1 MAEIFDLTADSGD
14 EQPATRRTDAPIDLT
29 KESDDKGPPAKRA
42 RQAPAAADGPI
53 KIVAWNASGILP
65 KSGKNRD
72 KLARLVQRIGRVDAI
87 CVTECTVKRGD
98 LRVAGGR
105 CSEEAA
111 ARALLSGYTCHGPTH
126 VQATGEHK
134 GAGVLIYVRND
145 SPLARN
151 GRLLPSPDWDRWG
164 MVGQYVCDA
173 GNIVWAYLPTPTAA
187 NAGLRKALDE
197 EWPRLVRSHRTKLLC
212 FCGDLNA
219 TLDQRLDA
227 TPGKWFTGT
236 AYRVSREVL
245 QTFIRD
251 NYLIDVVRNKWPS
264 TVKHTYFPNYENRPA
279 RPDHFLVPMG
289 RATLVEDV
297 VIPDRDPRFVDRST
311 GHYKSQDAAG
321 TLCGSDHVPIVVTM
335 RLS

>member
-1 MAEIFDLTADSGD
+1 MPLVSSLFFKFYEPLARRIANFCNITMAEVVDLTAINSDD
-14 EQPATRRTDAPIDLT
+14 EEPQRAAPTIDLT
-29 KESDDKGPPAKRA
+29 KDSDDEQPPVKRA
-42 RQAPAAADGPI
+42 RREAEAADGPI

-126 VQATGEHK
+126 VQAKGEHK

-173 GNIVWAYLPTPTAA
+173 GDIVWAYLPTPTRKKDDAA
-187 NAGLRKALDE
+187 LRAALDE
-197 EWPRLVRSHRTKLLC
+197 EWP
-212 FCGDLNA
+212 
-219 TLDQRLDA
+219 
-227 TPGKWFTGT
+227 
-236 AYRVSREVL
+236 
-245 QTFIRD
+245 
-251 NYLIDVVRNKWPS
+251 
-264 TVKHTYFPNYENRPA
+264 
-279 RPDHFLVPMG
+279 
-289 RATLVEDV
+289 
-297 VIPDRDPRFVDRST
+297 
-311 GHYKSQDAAG
+311 
-321 TLCGSDHVPIVVTM
+321 
-335 RLS
+335 